1 MKKIKLI
8 FLVGLVFVITGC
20 DVNYNLTIEENSMT
34 ESVDFLYD
42 NTAENK
48 SIIDNYLK
56 SDYMAYYDMDSRTTH
71 NYEKK
76 EIENDN
82 NVGMNLSYRFQ
93 GDRLQNSSLLD
104 MCYYKKSIVKTDDE
118 IVITTDGKT
127 TCFYKDTTRNIDRLV
142 INITTDLKVTENNA
156 DEVDGN
162 TYKWIIDDSNY
173 QNHPITMKIDLTEK
187 SGIPFVI
194 IALCII
200 GSIVVLGVIILIHI
214 RIKNKK
220 NNEL

>member
-76 EIENDN
+76 
-82 NVGMNLSYRFQ
+82 
-93 GDRLQNSSLLD
+93 
-104 MCYYKKSIVKTDDE
+104 K
-118 IVITTDGKT
+118 
-127 TCFYKDTTRNIDRLV
+127 
-142 INITTDLKVTENNA
+142 
-156 DEVDGN
+156 
-162 TYKWIIDDSNY
+162 
-173 QNHPITMKIDLTEK
+173 
-187 SGIPFVI
+187 
-194 IALCII
+194 
-200 GSIVVLGVIILIHI
+200 
-214 RIKNKK
+214 
-220 NNEL
+220 